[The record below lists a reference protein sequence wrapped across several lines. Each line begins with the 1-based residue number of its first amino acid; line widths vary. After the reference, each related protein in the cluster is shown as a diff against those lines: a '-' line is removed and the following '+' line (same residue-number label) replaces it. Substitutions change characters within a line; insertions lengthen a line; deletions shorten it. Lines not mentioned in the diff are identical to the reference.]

1 MGGIPLLPT
10 IYTNYL
16 TKKVKTYKILLAST
30 PCSIYLLNSRRW
42 KTE

>member
-16 TKKVKTYKILLAST
+16 TKKVKTYKILLASVSVGRES
-30 PCSIYLLNSRRW
+30 PY
-42 KTE
+42 